1 MRGLL
6 CGVLLS
12 GVVALVGACSG
23 GPDKFKEQRP
33 KVVPAG
39 GAVTYK
45 SQPVDGATVTFAPE
59 DTAKGVAAAAITG
72 PDGKFVLKAF
82 DPDEGAVPG
91 KYKVSIVK
99 IEVIPAPPAGHD
111 AVSRPP
117 TKKYH
122 VPQKYE
128 DPEKSGLKA
137 EVVDGQKNDFPFDL
151 ND

>member
-1 MRGLL
+1 MRGPT

-12 GVVALVGACSG
+12 SAFALVIGCSG

-33 KVVPAG
+33 KVIPATG
-39 GAVTYK
+39 RVTYK
-45 SQPVDGATVTFAPE
+45 DQPVEGATVTFAPE
-59 DTAKGVAAAAITG
+59 GGVGVAAVAITE

-137 EVVDGQKNDFPFDL
+137 EVADGQKNDFPFDL
-151 ND
+151 KD